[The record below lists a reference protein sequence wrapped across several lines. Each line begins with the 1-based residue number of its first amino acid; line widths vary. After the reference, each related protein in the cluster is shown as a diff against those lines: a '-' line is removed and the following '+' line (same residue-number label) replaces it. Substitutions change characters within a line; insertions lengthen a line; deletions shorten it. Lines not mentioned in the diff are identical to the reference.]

1 MNATTSSDY
10 TWGPWIRDPQYEGK
24 ENMLPEQFRAC
35 APDQQEVATKWEQ
48 YPFSLG
54 SHVLL
59 EKEGGN
65 ERVNS

>member
-35 APDQQEVATKWEQ
+35 APDQQEVATK
-48 YPFSLG
+48 
-54 SHVLL
+54 
-59 EKEGGN
+59 
-65 ERVNS
+65 